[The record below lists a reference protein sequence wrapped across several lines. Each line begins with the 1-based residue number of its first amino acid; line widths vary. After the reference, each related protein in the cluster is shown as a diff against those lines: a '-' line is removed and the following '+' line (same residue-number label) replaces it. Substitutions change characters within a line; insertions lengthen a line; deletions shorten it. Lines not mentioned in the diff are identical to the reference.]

1 MMNGEAVADMA
12 PGYGKILVV
21 MDEST
26 EVLKQGIRLAQ
37 EEKARVT
44 VLKVLQP
51 CEGDLHLTNSIA
63 WSEGVQVKTRVS
75 TGDITNRIVEVAHEE
90 KCDLIVMGTRK
101 RKGVLGRI
109 FKDTT
114 VRKVIDRAN
123 CPVYVVG
130 SACETA
136 SEPVRSEQRAV
147 EIFA

>member
-1 MMNGEAVADMA
+1 MMNGEAAAGQDR
-12 PGYGKILVV
+12 GHGKILVV

-26 EVLKQGIRLAQ
+26 EVLKQGIKLAQ

-44 VLKVLQP
+44 VLNILQP

-90 KCDLIVMGTRK
+90 QCDLIVMGTRK
-101 RKGVLGRI
+101 RKGLLGRI

-114 VRKVIDRAN
+114 VRKVIDRAD

-130 SACETA
+130 SSCMPEPR
-136 SEPVRSEQRAV
+136 PVRSEQRAV
-147 EIFA
+147 ALFA

>member
-1 MMNGEAVADMA
+1 MMNGEVADKA

-44 VLKVLQP
+44 VLKVLQS

-75 TGDITNRIVEVAHEE
+75 TGDITHRIVEVAHEE

-109 FKDTT
+109 FRDTT
-114 VRKVIDRAN
+114 VRKVIDRAD

-130 SACETA
+130 SSCVPVQ
-136 SEPVRSEQRAV
+136 EPVRSEQRAV